1 MEVAAEKGSPRVKLR
16 SEGEEEFEQGLG
28 EMSSNVV
35 CVRKPLR
42 VPVSAGDGRINERT

>member
-28 EMSSNVV
+28 EISSNVV

-42 VPVSAGDGRINERT
+42 VPVSAGDGRINERR